1 MTAPLI
7 TNERG
12 QLEWEW
18 IVGKVGLD
26 AAHNAIQALSGS
38 QRPYPLNIARKLGL
52 KLPERLSEPAAA
64 PRAVAHAHLAT
75 LKASLNHE
83 RDKRNHKCD

>member
-1 MTAPLI
+1 MTDPLI

-12 QLEWEW
+12 KREWEW

-26 AAHNAIQALSGS
+26 AAQNAIQALSGN

-52 KLPERLSEPAAA
+52 KLPEHLSAPVAA
-64 PRAVAHAHLAT
+64 PRSVAHAHLTA
-75 LKASLNHE
+75 LKASLNHN
-83 RDKRNHKCD
+83 RD